1 MINQSRR
8 ILCSWQG
15 IKERREEFVIRSL
28 AHVTIS
34 HLYDLFTKGE
44 KKKRLVRVNFV
55 IASLSF
61 SLFLEAVR
69 LLSGNELS
77 AEINSRDTET
87 VGLIRG
93 APWTRTHL
101 FILGSGLVHRM
112 QKSRTFNPTLDK
124 IPYLFPRAAR
134 HGAAAGVCWF
144 APRLFHPF
152 FLFGR
157 KIEEYRRWERVSILP
172 PSKIETRLVS
182 INFATE
188 MEMSRFH
195 EILQLSKRSR
205 IFFKEKWISV

>member
-15 IKERREEFVIRSL
+15 IKERRVEFVIRSL

-144 APRLFHPF
+144 ALRLFHPF
-152 FLFGR
+152 FLPAVR
-157 KIEEYRRWERVSILP
+157 EKNRRISKMGTRFD
-172 PSKIETRLVS
+172 PSSFENRDSTRLDQFRYRDGNITLPRNS
-182 INFATE
+182 TTF
-188 MEMSRFH
+188 
-195 EILQLSKRSR
+195 
-205 IFFKEKWISV
+205 